1 MKYEIKYKELS
12 EYLKTL
18 KETDFQRADGHPA
31 RNPNGVI
38 KKGYAMDDIEFFK
51 KDLAKIPSEQ
61 IIDFGMPF
69 LVDIL
74 GNDLS
79 VVFLTK
85 KKYRMPTGR
94 LVRAKFNGTVVDD
107 CRETYGTPLNGYWII
122 PERFITKIKK

>member
-18 KETDFQRADGHPA
+18 KETDFQRADGNPG
-31 RNPNGVI
+31 RNPNGVM

-61 IIDFGMPF
+61 VIDFGTPF
-69 LVDIL
+69 LVDLI

-79 VVFLTK
+79 IVFLSRR
-85 KKYRMPTGR
+85 KYKSPNGRM
-94 LVRAKFNGTVVDD
+94 VQAKFDTTVIDD
-107 CRETYGTPLNGYWII
+107 CRATYGTPLNGYWII
-122 PERFITKIKK
+122 PEKFITKK